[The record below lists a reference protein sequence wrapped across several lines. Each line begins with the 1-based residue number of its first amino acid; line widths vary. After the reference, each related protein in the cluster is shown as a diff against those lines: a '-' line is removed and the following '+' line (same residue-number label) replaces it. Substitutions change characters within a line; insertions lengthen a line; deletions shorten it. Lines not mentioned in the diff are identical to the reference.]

1 MGLPGKYAD
10 VILPLALSET
20 YSYAIPPDITDQ
32 LAVGHRVMVQ
42 FGQKKIYSGIVLR
55 IHNKPGSE
63 ELKPLIGILD
73 IKPMISKSHRK
84 FWEWLSDYYL
94 CTLGEVMRAA
104 LPSGLKL
111 ESQTKIQ
118 YLDSSDEKVELNDLE
133 ETALRFIQNNP
144 GASTEDLGNTLKRK
158 NPLPLIKSLI
168 DKGVIGLEEYVNERY
183 KPKLQTVLTLNPDH
197 QGDEKINLILESLKR
212 APAQEKCLLSF
223 FDLQTKEGHEK
234 LEIPIGELLKACG
247 DNRSA
252 INALVKKEILSRK
265 TINISRIELPNKEI
279 QDAKPLSKNQDK
291 ALKQILDAFAEK
303 KVSLLHG
310 VTSSGKTEIYIH
322 LIKKEIEKGNQILYL
337 LPEIALTTQIINR
350 LRAVF
355 GEKVGIFHSR
365 FSDAERVE
373 VWNETANPNGK
384 YSLILGARSAVFL
397 PFHKLN
403 LIIVDEEHETSYKQM
418 NPAPRYHARDAA
430 IVMGK
435 IHEANVLL
443 GSATPSLESYYNARS
458 GKYELVELKQRYSD
472 ILLPEIKLTNSKEA
486 YRKKKMKGHFTAEL
500 LTAIDDALVNKEQI
514 ILFQNRRGYSSY
526 MQCDNCGDI
535 PKCRDCDVSLT
546 VHKNQRKLVCHY
558 CGYSENLATQCTK
571 CGSTGILARGL
582 GTEKIEDEI
591 QIIFPDAKVA
601 RLDLDS
607 ARSKTGYA
615 KIIGDFENRKTDILI
630 GTQMISKGLDFDHVK
645 LVGIVNADNL
655 LHFPDFR
662 SFERSFQM
670 ITQVS
675 GRAGR
680 KHNRGLVVVQTS
692 DPTHRILQQV
702 INNDFLDL
710 YKWEMTE
717 RQAFNYPP
725 YSRLIQLTFKHR
737 DPDIVARA
745 AHVFAR
751 ALRKTWP
758 MNILGPQTPPVS
770 RVQTLYLKTIMIKS
784 GKGKELTQIREKL
797 KDMKQKMKADKTFK
811 SVIVQADV
819 DPV

>member
-20 YSYAIPPDITDQ
+20 YTYSIPQDIAAE
-32 LAVGHRVMVQ
+32 LIAGHRVMVQ
-42 FGQKKIYSGIVLR
+42 FGRKRIYSGIVWR
-55 IHNKPGSE
+55 IHNNTPANE
-63 ELKPLIGILD
+63 VKPLLGILD
-73 IKPMISKSHRK
+73 KRPLINDSHQK
-84 FWEWLSDYYL
+84 FWEWLSEYYL

-118 YLDSSDEKVELNDLE
+118 FLENFDGEVELNDLE
-133 ETALRFIQNNP
+133 KTALSFIQNNP
-144 GASTEDLGNTLKRK
+144 GTSMEDLGQTLKRK

-168 DKGVIGLEEYVNERY
+168 DKGIIGLEEYVNERY
-183 KPKLQTVLTLNPDH
+183 KPKTQTVLYLNPEY
-197 QGDEKINLILESLKR
+197 QGDEKLNVILEALKK
-212 APAQEKCLLSF
+212 APVQEKSLLAF
-223 FDLQTKEGHEK
+223 IDLQTIEDQDRQ
-234 LEIPIGELLKACG
+234 EIPIRELLKACG
-247 DNRSA
+247 DSRSA
-252 INALVKKEILSRK
+252 INALVKKNILLK
-265 TINISRIELPNKEI
+265 NTINISRIEHTNNQI
-279 QDAKPLSKNQDK
+279 QDAKPLSKDQEK
-291 ALKQILDAFAEK
+291 AFKQILDAFAGK

-322 LIKKEIEKGNQILYL
+322 LIKKEIEKGNQVLYL

-350 LRAVF
+350 LRIVF
-355 GEKVGIFHSR
+355 GEKVGVYHSR

-373 VWNETANPNGK
+373 VWNETANPKGK
-384 YSLILGARSAVFL
+384 FSLILGARSAVFL
-397 PFHKLN
+397 PFHNLS
-403 LIIVDEEHETSYKQM
+403 LIIVDEEHEISYKQM
-418 NPAPRYHARDAA
+418 DPAPRYQARDAA

-435 IHEANVLL
+435 IHDANVLL

-458 GKYELVELKQRYSD
+458 GKYELIELKKRFSD
-472 ILLPEIKLTNSKEA
+472 ILLPEIKLVNTKEA

-500 LTAIDDALVNKEQI
+500 LTAIDDALVNNEQV

-546 VHKNQRKLVCHY
+546 VHKNQKKLICHY
-558 CGYSENLATQCTK
+558 CGYSENLAHQCSK
-571 CGSTGILARGL
+571 CGSTAILARGL

-601 RLDLDS
+601 RLDLDA

-615 KIIGDFENRKTDILI
+615 RIINDFENRKTDILI

-662 SFERSFQM
+662 SFERSFQL

-680 KHNRGLVVVQTS
+680 KHNRGLVIVQTS

-702 INNDFLDL
+702 INNDFLSL
-710 YKWEMTE
+710 YQWEMSE
-717 RQAFNYPP
+717 RQAFKYPP
-725 YSRLIQLTFKHR
+725 YSRLIQITFKHR
-737 DPDIVARA
+737 DTDIVARA
-745 AHVFAR
+745 AHAFAR
-751 ALRKTWP
+751 ELRKTWP
-758 MNILGPQTPPVS
+758 MLILGPQTPPVS
-770 RVQTLYLKTIMIKS
+770 RVQTLYLKTIIIKS
-784 GKGKELTQIREKL
+784 GKGKELNQIREKL